1 MTYDNVD
8 ISSTLK
14 QINDAEAQASMLER
28 MLDAFD
34 EKMDSLLEAMDE
46 PVADIDDEGKI
57 ENVEVEQK

>member
-1 MTYDNVD
+1 
-8 ISSTLK
+8 
-14 QINDAEAQASMLER
+14 MLER